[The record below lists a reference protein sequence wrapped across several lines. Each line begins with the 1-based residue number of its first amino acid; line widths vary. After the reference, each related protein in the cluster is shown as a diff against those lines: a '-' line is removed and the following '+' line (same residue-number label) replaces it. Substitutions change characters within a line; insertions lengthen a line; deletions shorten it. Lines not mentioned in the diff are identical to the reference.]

1 MPKISKYD
9 QQCID
14 YSKRCQR
21 VAEAYGMEVYGITLN
36 SSFGAHHK
44 GGAGNPIQIPHWLM
58 EIMET
63 KIRFNDKEQSSQTGV

>member
-44 GGAGNPIQIPHWLM
+44 GGAGNPI
-58 EIMET
+58 
-63 KIRFNDKEQSSQTGV
+63 